1 MRSLF
6 GRLNKFHVAPGSISD
21 LRTGGLAYE
30 LGDHESEHTP
40 VGKV

>member
-21 LRTGGLAYE
+21 LKSGGLNYE
-30 LGDHESEHTP
+30 LADHEIEHTP
-40 VGKV
+40 VGKW